1 MATTE
6 KSTESI
12 AEQAKAIYEA
22 KIRAH
27 VEAEYFGEF
36 LALDV
41 DSGDWEV
48 DKKLLLATLRLQERR
63 PDGRLF
69 GMRVGYRTAYSS
81 LGIKVAR

>member
-6 KSTESI
+6 NQTESI

-22 KIRAH
+22 NVRAQ
-27 VEAEYFGEF
+27 VEAEHFGEF

-48 DKKLLLATLRLQERR
+48 DEKLLTATLRLKERR
-63 PDGRLF
+63 PGGRLF
-69 GMRVGYRTAYSS
+69 GMRIGYRAAIQT
-81 LGIKVAR
+81 G